1 MAPQKA
7 HVIHIF
13 HRAIIKLCLFIVYRL
28 MLNVS
33 NILKV
38 FNSYCSITTLLLP
51 RAKFCT
57 KYCIVSVTA
66 TWPITLFTIRK
77 PFVSSHHIAPLF
89 VWIFLLGLVR
99 QARRVPGLRFN
110 CIRFWA
116 PPIYLHAVVSDS
128 LLRGSDLFDAASPT
142 TCASKPDQRSS
153 MLACRMLG
161 AVRG

>member
-1 MAPQKA
+1 MAPQKG
-7 HVIHIF
+7 HEIHIF
-13 HRAIIKLCLFIVYRL
+13 HGATIKLCLVIVYRL

-33 NILKV
+33 NILTAY
-38 FNSYCSITTLLLP
+38 NSYCSITTLLLP
-51 RAKFCT
+51 RFCT
-57 KYCIVSVTA
+57 KRCIVSVTA
-66 TWPITLFTIRK
+66 AWPITLFTIRK

-142 TCASKPDQRSS
+142 ACASKPDRRSS